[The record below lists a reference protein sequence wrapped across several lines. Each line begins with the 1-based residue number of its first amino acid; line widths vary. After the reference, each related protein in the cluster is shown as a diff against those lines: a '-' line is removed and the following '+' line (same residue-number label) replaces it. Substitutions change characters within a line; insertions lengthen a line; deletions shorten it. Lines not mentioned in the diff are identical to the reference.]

1 MAMHAHISR
10 GALLIA
16 VALALA
22 ACTKQDDQSGT
33 AGPTAASTALPA
45 GNEKKAMTAADC
57 DKLPDPRP
65 ADDSAAGRAVAVGQG
80 QAARA
85 ACRKGVAARQT
96 NADLARIR
104 EIKENEEA
112 DRLDQKKSEVEWR
125 RGVKEGA
132 KKPIKQYTY

>member
-10 GALLIA
+10 GTLLIA

-33 AGPTAASTALPA
+33 AGATAASTAFPA
-45 GNEKKAMTAADC
+45 GNEKAMTAADC

-112 DRLDQKKSEVEWR
+112 DRLDRKKSEVEWR